1 MTTHFVN
8 HCGYQQV
15 RRQVA
20 MALQT
25 VEEALLAELFTVAV
39 EGLGDAVGVER
50 ERVTCEEPGLAHG
63 TVPIL
68 EESEDGSGGGE
79 AFYTVIAANE
89 QRREMPAIGVA
100 QASRLI
106 VVFREEK
113 RGIGAIGRVLTE
125 EAVDRAQET
134 LRFFDRH
141 GALTAQIGLQIGH
154 EESGGNSLA
163 GDVADY
169 QAKPLPV
176 QSQEIVVIAAHLE
189 SLNAASCVIQG
200 FQGR

>member
-25 VEEALLAELFTVAV
+25 VEEALLAELLTVAV

-106 VVFREEK
+106 VVFREEE
-113 RGIGAIGRVLTE
+113 RGVCAIGRVFTE
-125 EAVDRAQET
+125 EPVDRPQKPFG
-134 LRFFDRH
+134 FFDCHR
-141 GALTAQIGLQIGH
+141 ALAAQIGLKIGH
-154 EESGGNSLA
+154 EEGGRDPLA
-163 GDVADY
+163 GDVADH
-169 QAKPLPV
+169 QAQPLPPESEKV
-176 QSQEIVVIAAHLE
+176 EVITTDLAGLK
-189 SLNAASCVIQG
+189 ASSRVIQG
-200 FQGR
+200 FQG